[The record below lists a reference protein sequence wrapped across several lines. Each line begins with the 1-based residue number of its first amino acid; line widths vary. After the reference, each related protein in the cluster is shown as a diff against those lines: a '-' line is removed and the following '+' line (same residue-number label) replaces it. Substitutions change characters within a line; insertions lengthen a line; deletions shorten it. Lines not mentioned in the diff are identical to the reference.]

1 MSRKITRVELIRRFN
16 RLYRELGRAPN
27 RDEMRYRAPIKR
39 LYGGYNNF
47 LREMG
52 HLPNYLRNKK
62 DYIEYIKKLH
72 EELERVP
79 SLNDLENR
87 GVYRLSI
94 YNLFGSYNNL
104 LDEAGLSIREK
115 ICTDKTEKELLS
127 DYIRTCNE
135 LGRWATTRELES
147 VDIYE
152 NRFGSVIEVRKLVV
166 DDERLNIKDKTI
178 QKPYYKKYTD
188 IIHFSLVLYNKK

>member
-127 DYIRTCNE
+127 DYISICNK

-147 VDIYE
+147 IDIYE
-152 NRFGSVIEVRKLVV
+152 NRFGSIIEVR
-166 DDERLNIKDKTI
+166 
-178 QKPYYKKYTD
+178 
-188 IIHFSLVLYNKK
+188 S